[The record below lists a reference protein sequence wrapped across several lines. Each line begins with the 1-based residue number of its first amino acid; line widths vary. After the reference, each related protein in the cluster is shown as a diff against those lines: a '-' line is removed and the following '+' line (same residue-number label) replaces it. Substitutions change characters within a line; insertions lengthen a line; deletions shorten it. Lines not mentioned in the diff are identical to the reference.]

1 MRSGYILAILF
12 AMVVAAT
19 GNRLYPK
26 PQLNGEQVD
35 HSVLQSALSL
45 KGAIATK
52 SANKLTPT
60 GGESAVR
67 GRSLQR
73 KDFNEPFEG
82 DTERVKHNDIPVRQ
96 IEDAKLGF
104 VSDKSMTDLLK
115 FLVKPSQQASRKEEG
130 NSLPSSEKTKTKKT
144 LKSLQIGI
152 RAGL

>member
-1 MRSGYILAILF
+1 MANTFMRSGYILAILF

-45 KGAIATK
+45 KGVLYWVSK
-52 SANKLTPT
+52 SC
-60 GGESAVR
+60 S
-67 GRSLQR
+67 SIDQLQR

-144 LKSLQIGI
+144 LKSLQVK
-152 RAGL
+152 LFPHTNT